1 MPGGAGR
8 VTALP
13 MISLLLHVALAASPP
28 PQIPFEKYTL
38 SNGLQVILAPDDSVP
53 FVWVNLWYYV
63 GSKDEVVGRTG
74 FAHLYEHMMFQ
85 GSAHMDDD
93 YFQPLQRVG
102 GQVNGTTNLDRTNFF
117 EGVPSEYLP
126 MALFLES
133 DRMGWL
139 LPAMT
144 QEKLDNQKLVV
155 RNERRQRYENRPY
168 GNAWV
173 YLLENMYPEG
183 HPYHTATIGKH
194 ADIDAASLED
204 VQAFFKKWYLPNNAS
219 LVVAGDFDIAVA
231 KAQVEQWFG
240 AIPAGTEPELTVAAP
255 VSLPAEKVVRYEEY
269 VPFPKVWLAW
279 HSPAVLSREDAALDI
294 LSSVLTNGRDAVL
307 YQKLVY
313 ELQIAQDVSAYQAS
327 AKLGSMFIIEATA
340 APGHTSDE
348 LVAAIDAVLA
358 SLRSKGTSKAD
369 IATAL
374 TAYEVQF
381 FESIGSIQGKANLLN
396 NYNWLT
402 GDPDYLAEDLARYR
416 SIKKGYLDKV
426 LRTWLPADKR
436 VVMHINPKAAK

>member
-1 MPGGAGR
+1 
-8 VTALP
+8 

-144 QEKLDNQKLVV
+144 QEKL
-155 RNERRQRYENRPY
+155 
-168 GNAWV
+168 
-173 YLLENMYPEG
+173 
-183 HPYHTATIGKH
+183 
-194 ADIDAASLED
+194 
-204 VQAFFKKWYLPNNAS
+204 
-219 LVVAGDFDIAVA
+219 
-231 KAQVEQWFG
+231 
-240 AIPAGTEPELTVAAP
+240 
-255 VSLPAEKVVRYEEY
+255 
-269 VPFPKVWLAW
+269 
-279 HSPAVLSREDAALDI
+279 
-294 LSSVLTNGRDAVL
+294 
-307 YQKLVY
+307 
-313 ELQIAQDVSAYQAS
+313 
-327 AKLGSMFIIEATA
+327 
-340 APGHTSDE
+340 
-348 LVAAIDAVLA
+348 
-358 SLRSKGTSKAD
+358 
-369 IATAL
+369 
-374 TAYEVQF
+374 
-381 FESIGSIQGKANLLN
+381 
-396 NYNWLT
+396 
-402 GDPDYLAEDLARYR
+402 
-416 SIKKGYLDKV
+416 
-426 LRTWLPADKR
+426 
-436 VVMHINPKAAK
+436 